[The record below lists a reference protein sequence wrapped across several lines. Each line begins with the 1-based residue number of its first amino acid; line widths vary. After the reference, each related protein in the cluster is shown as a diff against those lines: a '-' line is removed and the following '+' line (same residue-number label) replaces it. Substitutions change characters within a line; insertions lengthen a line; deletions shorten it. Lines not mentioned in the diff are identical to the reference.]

1 MPNNNPH
8 KRTYGQYFTPGPV
21 VHCCYDLLAGYVP
34 ANPRIADPACG
45 DGAFL
50 KAAWE
55 RGIAAPP
62 ALRGCDLDAALVEAL
77 HREGLAGV
85 YCADGLDAASLPAAT
100 FDLVVGNPPFGVAT
114 SPGKHQ
120 IASEVRFLLRALDL
134 ARPGGYVA
142 LVLPNGIFANERLQT
157 LRAEL
162 LARATVL
169 AVVALPRETFR
180 GTGTHAACSLLVVR
194 CTPPPPGHQVFCAL
208 PASLGELPA
217 VVAAFRAR
225 PGLAAPPSGAH
236 YWQPQGSPLIQR
248 LDAQFWQPAQ
258 RALLECMAARW
269 PLRALAHLLD
279 RRRELIAGDHVRRSR
294 GEAKGPLLPY
304 EYYQTREFL
313 PAGYNYAQIEHCNA
327 QAYARLKRTAVQQHD
342 ILVSCAGVGGAGR
355 GRVCLV
361 THVPG
366 ASCTGDVLIIR
377 AHQIEPI
384 FLFLLLCSRAGREQ
398 LLRLQNGVGTVNLS
412 TAELLQVQVPLLP
425 AAYQRHLAQGYQPV
439 ATAHA
444 YAMAALGDEDLSGY
458 VAARAQAEALLHALI
473 RDLEAEILGET

>member
-100 FDLVVGNPPFGVAT
+100 FDLVAGNPPFGVAT

-162 LARATVL
+162 LAR
-169 AVVALPRETFR
+169 
-180 GTGTHAACSLLVVR
+180 LL
-194 CTPPPPGHQVFCAL
+194 
-208 PASLGELPA
+208 
-217 VVAAFRAR
+217 
-225 PGLAAPPSGAH
+225 
-236 YWQPQGSPLIQR
+236 
-248 LDAQFWQPAQ
+248 
-258 RALLECMAARW
+258 
-269 PLRALAHLLD
+269 
-279 RRRELIAGDHVRRSR
+279 HVRAHDAIGVPKLVECSNCHQ
-294 GEAKGPLLPY
+294 PMLPHRVCPNCGQY
-304 EYYQTREFL
+304 
-313 PAGYNYAQIEHCNA
+313 
-327 QAYARLKRTAVQQHD
+327 
-342 ILVSCAGVGGAGR
+342 R
-355 GRVCLV
+355 GRQVL
-361 THVPG
+361 
-366 ASCTGDVLIIR
+366 DVS
-377 AHQIEPI
+377 EP
-384 FLFLLLCSRAGREQ
+384 
-398 LLRLQNGVGTVNLS
+398 TK
-412 TAELLQVQVPLLP
+412 P
-425 AAYQRHLAQGYQPV
+425 A
-439 ATAHA
+439 
-444 YAMAALGDEDLSGY
+444 
-458 VAARAQAEALLHALI
+458 
-473 RDLEAEILGET
+473 